1 MMLATSMH
9 VFASLAVAE
18 EVNLETAVKQESTTA
33 QEIMVQESV
42 LVQVA
47 EMVAYEVDQEG
58 VAEMSTLMPDQ

>member
-1 MMLATSMH
+1 MLATSMH

-47 EMVAYEVDQEG
+47 EMVADEVNQEG
-58 VAEMSTLMPDQ
+58 VAEMPTLMPN

>member
-1 MMLATSMH
+1 M
-9 VFASLAVAE
+9 AVAE

-47 EMVAYEVDQEG
+47 EMVADEVNQEG
-58 VAEMSTLMPDQ
+58 VAEMPTLMPN

>member
-1 MMLATSMH
+1 MLATSMH

-42 LVQVA
+42 LVQLA
-47 EMVAYEVDQEG
+47 EMGESCWLPFE
-58 VAEMSTLMPDQ
+58 EMPALMPAQ

>member
-1 MMLATSMH
+1 MLATSMH

-47 EMVAYEVDQEG
+47 EMVADEVNQEG
-58 VAEMSTLMPDQ
+58 VAEMPTLMPDQ